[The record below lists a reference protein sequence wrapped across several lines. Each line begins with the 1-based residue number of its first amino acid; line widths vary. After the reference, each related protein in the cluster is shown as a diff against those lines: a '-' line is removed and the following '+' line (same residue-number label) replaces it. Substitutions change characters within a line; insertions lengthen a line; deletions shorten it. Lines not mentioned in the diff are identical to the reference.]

1 MNFITLHMVSKVDG
15 TLLMEDYGG
24 SELQAAEAF
33 MRSVGCYECKVN
45 GDIYLATVSGKAV
58 LRTAAHI

>member
-1 MNFITLHMVSKVDG
+1 MVSKVDG

-24 SELQAAEAF
+24 SELQAAEVF

>member
-1 MNFITLHMVSKVDG
+1 MQFITIHMVSKVDG

-24 SELQAAEAF
+24 SELQVAQDF

-45 GDIYLATVSGKAV
+45 GNIYLATFSGKAV
-58 LRTAAHI
+58 LKTAAHI